1 MHKKTATGRGEAVVA
16 QASHRF
22 ARIPARKLR
31 MVADMIRD
39 KPVGEAMRILKFTV
53 KPSAVPIITGV
64 LKSAMANVPE
74 GTVENVER
82 DLRVGEIAVD
92 GAFYLKRFRAA
103 PMGRAV
109 QIRRRAAHVAVR
121 LTRV

>member
-1 MHKKTATGRGEAVVA
+1 MHKKTSSSRGEAVVS
-16 QASHRF
+16 QAIHRY

-31 MVADMIRD
+31 LVADLIRD

-64 LKSAMANVPE
+64 LKSAVANVPE

-92 GAFYLKRFRAA
+92 GAFMFKRFRAA

-109 QIRRRAAHVAVR
+109 KIRRRASHVAVR